1 MLLILPSL
9 CSFFSLQERCRLY
22 RKAQGLWLAFLV
34 HSGSYLIETPEQCLR
49 LLYHTTLHTPLH
61 HPLYVFLLVFLSHL
75 RVGASRLQLSFCYL
89 ANKQEETFL
98 FSTKK
103 GSFTSR
109 NLLKKSFCCLKK
121 ILKQLRRATIYL
133 LIFVQKGNIS
143 FFLSFVLLKKA
154 YVFITY
160 TMFCL
165 PVCLGTRR
173 GH

>member
-1 MLLILPSL
+1 
-9 CSFFSLQERCRLY
+9 
-22 RKAQGLWLAFLV
+22 
-34 HSGSYLIETPEQCLR
+34 
-49 LLYHTTLHTPLH
+49 
-61 HPLYVFLLVFLSHL
+61 
-75 RVGASRLQLSFCYL
+75 
-89 ANKQEETFL
+89 
-98 FSTKK
+98 
-103 GSFTSR
+103 
-109 NLLKKSFCCLKK
+109 LKK